1 MYNIVMSVG
10 FESLESDDSNNEECG
25 RFGFVDLAES
35 MPEDNRDWET
45 VRYCYS
51 LNSEEKIMENL
62 IGSLLT
68 LL

>member
-35 MPEDNRDWET
+35 MPEDNRHWET